1 VLGEIARVLRPDG
14 RLLVSAPNRETSW
27 RRRLRAAGLFAYSD
41 PDHKIEYTETE
52 FLSELWAGGF
62 APDGPVMPVVYDTAW
77 AGVIDVVG
85 GLSLPAYRRLS
96 AWKRQAAL
104 RQPAESI
111 GFRVVARRSA

>member
-1 VLGEIARVLRPDG
+1 
-14 RLLVSAPNRETSW
+14 
-27 RRRLRAAGLFAYSD
+27 
-41 PDHKIEYTETE
+41 
-52 FLSELWAGGF
+52 
-62 APDGPVMPVVYDTAW
+62 MPVVYDTAW

-104 RQPAESI
+104 RHPAESI